1 MVTVAPFFA
10 FGTVMAF
17 EPAFAFTVFEPPPET
32 DTAMVAG
39 VQTLVFF
46 PFTTL
51 VAQVFA
57 RVDGMLTDTRAVV
70 PDSLTEAET
79 DGVAAAGAAG
89 VAGATVTLGAA
100 GATTS
105 VTAGA
110 AGTAGA
116 LGVAGVL
123 GVAGALGTAGIS
135 GCGTNPVTRA
145 YDH

>member
-1 MVTVAPFFA
+1 MVTVAPFLA

-57 RVDGMLTDTRAVV
+57 RDDGILTDTRAVE
-70 PDSLTEAET
+70 PESFTEAAT
-79 DGVAAAGAAG
+79 DGFVAAGAAG
-89 VAGATVTLGAA
+89 VAGVIATLGAA
-100 GATTS
+100 GATISGDT
-105 VTAGA
+105 GA
-110 AGTAGA
+110 AGTAGVTDA
-116 LGVAGVL
+116 D
-123 GVAGALGTAGIS
+123 GALGATGALGAAGVPGAAGTS
-135 GCGTNPVTRA
+135 G
-145 YDH
+145 

>member
-1 MVTVAPFFA
+1 
-10 FGTVMAF
+10 MAF

-51 VAQVFA
+51 VAHVFA
-57 RVDGMLTDTRAVV
+57 RVDGMLTETLAVV
-70 PDSLTEAET
+70 PESFTEAET

-89 VAGATVTLGAA
+89 VAGVTVTPGAA
-100 GATTS
+100 GAATS
-105 VTAGA
+105 GTAGAAGALGVAGALGA

-116 LGVAGVL
+116 LGVAG
-123 GVAGALGTAGIS
+123 AAGIS
-135 GCGTNPVTRA
+135 GCGTKLETRA
-145 YDH
+145 